1 MGKSSTLRLVL
12 RNFLDHYGKL
22 EDSVEKAKQTIKER
36 AESGRSTPPP
46 LSLYAQE
53 FLQLKHLTESLKSDD
68 NYPTIEGHKEV
79 NRKKNRYK
87 DILPYD
93 NSRVILSEYPGVPG
107 SDYINANFVRGS
119 SGNQR
124 AYIASQGPL
133 PNTLVDFWR
142 MIWETEVLV
151 IVMACNEREA
161 DRYKCEPYWPLNAE
175 EKQQYGNI
183 TVEHVKWRQVCPDFL
198 VRTFKVSADNQNRTI
213 CQFHYTTWP
222 DHGVPNSVQPILELV
237 RLIRDVQSSESRPIL
252 VHCSAGCGRTGTIC
266 SIDFVWALLR
276 TGKLQSDFSLHEI
289 ISDMRRQRIALVQTV
304 EQYIL
309 CYKAVATLFEQ
320 HLKLIDSHTYE
331 NVDDDGEPL
340 ILKTIIEDRPIDK
353 SEQSLHFQT
362 SSSSSLEKDSD
373 VDITI
378 SNRYSV
384 SLTTTDNR
392 TDSSSSSLQAKSETE
407 ESFEQNDLS
416 EEAKPH
422 EKLIGKATVIRR
434 PSIAKLKAIFDNPK
448 MTNLN
453 DIDQMINRNSGT
465 SSASTSNQR
474 LQRSQS
480 IKENIRNFNFNFH
493 LEINQPN
500 LPNRRSKSYT
510 MSTAKMNAY
519 KKTVSSDCSN
529 RRKTANIKLNNNCP
543 RFYSR
548 PPSLTEMSAPPKPP
562 RTYQHI
568 VDDSCLMKTSEG
580 RLIVTV
586 AQPRSQHPQNDN
598 VARLKQDSK
607 NDPMKYQSE
616 SIYEQLIARKYRF
629 RSSPNLAITEQF
641 SFVPSVPTLNL
652 TNQQPSLAPQS
663 KSITYCDNFARS
675 DQIYANPLAAKSFPM
690 SMFSLDQQSIQKTN
704 PIQSNDQYAIYG
716 DYGKC
721 LSNVFN
727 PQNFQNHQ
735 AKPIM
740 LQSTNNSG
748 YGYFEPIY
756 GRTDRNQFVALPK
769 SVQQFPQ
776 AQMPIIMDRSNLQ
789 IPDAIRHQNQQRL
802 QEQIY
807 SNREICFNRQQTA
820 LTSIPSANLMNV
832 PIKENIYSEIN
843 LKSSIEQSSRVKPH
857 TENESN
863 DTEINDPTT
872 NSLNPKVNKFNKIC
886 RALKFFRFKSVA
898 SSPTVPSTSQSSSI
912 KSPQSSSQS
921 VNTNPA
927 QPHPPSSSAS
937 SSSRFIT
944 QPKNSATAIQ
954 PTIVGGV
961 NYRRLNSNPNLAQH
975 RLTQIISVPNGLAIN
990 PINDYNL
997 MKSDYLLG
1005 QLITPPPHSYR
1016 FQTDS
1021 PAQWTQV

>member
-1 MGKSSTLRLVL
+1 M
-12 RNFLDHYGKL
+12 
-22 EDSVEKAKQTIKER
+22 
-36 AESGRSTPPP
+36 
-46 LSLYAQE
+46 
-53 FLQLKHLTESLKSDD
+53 
-68 NYPTIEGHKEV
+68 
-79 NRKKNRYK
+79 
-87 DILPYD
+87 
-93 NSRVILSEYPGVPG
+93 
-107 SDYINANFVRGS
+107 
-119 SGNQR
+119 
-124 AYIASQGPL
+124 
-133 PNTLVDFWR
+133 
-142 MIWETEVLV
+142 
-151 IVMACNEREA
+151 
-161 DRYKCEPYWPLNAE
+161 
-175 EKQQYGNI
+175 
-183 TVEHVKWRQVCPDFL
+183 
-198 VRTFKVSADNQNRTI
+198 
-213 CQFHYTTWP
+213 
-222 DHGVPNSVQPILELV
+222 
-237 RLIRDVQSSESRPIL
+237 RDVQSSESRPIL

-529 RRKTANIKLNNNCP
+529 RRKVTEIFDDRCTASHDDSIVLEQIDDQQIIETVVDDDVDDEGDDDDDDAERNQRDSSSNSNQIDIVSDSRPIVSQPISSQILKTANIKLNNNCP

-990 PINDYNL
+990 PINGKNFNL
-997 MKSDYLLG
+997 TFDRLQSHE
-1005 QLITPPPHSYR
+1005 I
-1016 FQTDS
+1016 
-1021 PAQWTQV
+1021 